1 MKYIPHKYQSYAT
14 DFILN
19 NPISALFLHMGLG
32 KSVITLN
39 ALFDLLLDSFQ
50 VRKVLVIAPLPVVR
64 DTWPSEIE
72 KWDHLKNLDY
82 ELVIGT
88 EKERIFALKKQSS
101 IYLINRENI
110 NWLINKSNINF
121 DFDMIV
127 IDELSSFKS
136 HKSKRF
142 ISLLTVRPKV
152 KRIVGLTGTPTS
164 NGLMDLWAQFRLLDF
179 GQRLERNI
187 KNYRKRFFMP
197 DKTYGQKVFSYKPK
211 PGAKDMIYELISDI
225 TISMKSIDYLEM
237 TPCIYDEV
245 PVYLSKEENIIYD
258 QLKEDMIVSLTTKNK
273 EADKSNELIKEDNEL
288 NKENNELIKE
298 DNELNKERNELIKED
313 NELNKENNELI
324 KDDNDFIKKDRE
336 LIKIDAVNAA
346 VLSGKLLQIAN
357 GAVYD
362 DNKKVTIIHDRK
374 LDALEKLIK
383 ETGDKPLLIAYW
395 FNHDLLRI
403 KKRFQVREIKTS
415 QDVINWNNGKIKV
428 AAIHPASAGHG
439 LNLQMG
445 GCEIVWFAL
454 TWSLELYQQ
463 TNARLHRQGQS
474 QTVKIHHIITKGT
487 IDEDVIKAIS
497 QKEKTQSNLI
507 DAVKANLNITNDK
520 YGGDTYDY

>member
-1 MKYIPHKYQSYAT
+1 M
-14 DFILN
+14 
-19 NPISALFLHMGLG
+19 
-32 KSVITLN
+32 
-39 ALFDLLLDSFQ
+39 
-50 VRKVLVIAPLPVVR
+50 
-64 DTWPSEIE
+64 
-72 KWDHLKNLDY
+72 
-82 ELVIGT
+82 
-88 EKERIFALKKQSS
+88 
-101 IYLINRENI
+101 
-110 NWLINKSNINF
+110 
-121 DFDMIV
+121 
-127 IDELSSFKS
+127 
-136 HKSKRF
+136 
-142 ISLLTVRPKV
+142 
-152 KRIVGLTGTPTS
+152 
-164 NGLMDLWAQFRLLDF
+164 
-179 GQRLERNI
+179 
-187 KNYRKRFFMP
+187 
-197 DKTYGQKVFSYKPK
+197 
-211 PGAKDMIYELISDI
+211 
-225 TISMKSIDYLEM
+225 
-237 TPCIYDEV
+237 
-245 PVYLSKEENIIYD
+245 
-258 QLKEDMIVSLTTKNK
+258 
-273 EADKSNELIKEDNEL
+273 
-288 NKENNELIKE
+288 
-298 DNELNKERNELIKED
+298 
-313 NELNKENNELI
+313 
-324 KDDNDFIKKDRE
+324 
-336 LIKIDAVNAA
+336 
-346 VLSGKLLQIAN
+346 LSGKLLQIAN

-362 DNKKVTIIHDRK
+362 DNKKVTNIHDRK

-403 KKRFQVREIKTS
+403 KKRFQVIEIKTS

>member
-14 DFILN
+14 DFILS

-64 DTWPSEIE
+64 DTWPAEIE

-142 ISLLTVRPKV
+142 RSLLTVRPKV

-187 KNYRKRFFMP
+187 KNYRKRFFLP
-197 DKTYGQKVFSYKPK
+197 DKTYGQKVFFYKPK

-225 TISMKSIDYLEM
+225 TISMKSIDYLDM
-237 TPCIYDEV
+237 PSCIYNEV

-273 EADKSNELIKEDNEL
+273 EADLDSVLIAKNKDVDKGNE
-288 NKENNELIKE
+288 
-298 DNELNKERNELIKED
+298 
-313 NELNKENNELI
+313 
-324 KDDNDFIKKDRE
+324 FIKRGNDLTKKDME

-362 DNKKVTIIHDRK
+362 DKKKVTIIHDRK
-374 LDALEKLIK
+374 LDALEKLIEK
-383 ETGDKPLLIAYW
+383 TGDKPLLIVYW

-403 KKRFQVREIKTS
+403 KKRFQVIEIKTS
-415 QDVINWNNGKIKV
+415 QDVINWNKGKIKV

-445 GCEIVWFAL
+445 GCEIAWFGL

-474 QTVKIHHIITKGT
+474 HTVKIHHIITKGT

-507 DAVKANLNITNDK
+507 DAVRANLNITNNR
-520 YGGDTYDY
+520 